1 MNTINAY
8 LVEDSAV
15 IAENLIATL
24 EELAPVTI
32 VGHSGSEAQARVWLC
47 EENNAWQLAI
57 VDIFLREGSGLG
69 VLSAC
74 RARDAGR
81 KLVVISNY
89 ATPEMR
95 KHCLGLGADAVF
107 DKATEI
113 DALVDY
119 CHALAADD
127 INR

>member
-1 MNTINAY
+1 MTHIKAY

-24 EELAPVTI
+24 EELTSVRV
-32 VGHSGSEAQARVWLC
+32 VGHSGLEGEARAWLT
-47 EENNAWQLAI
+47 AVASDWQLAI

-69 VLSAC
+69 VLTAC
-74 RARDAGR
+74 KTRGAGR
-81 KLVVISNY
+81 SLVVISNY

-95 KHCLGLGADAVF
+95 RHCLALGADAVF
-107 DKATEI
+107 DKSTEI

-119 CHALAADD
+119 CRALAHDD
-127 INR
+127 AV

>member
-1 MNTINAY
+1 MTSIKAY

-24 EELAPVTI
+24 EELTTVRV
-32 VGHSGSEAQARVWLC
+32 VGHCGLEAQARAWLTG
-47 EENNAWQLAI
+47 ADSDWQLAI

-69 VLSAC
+69 VLTAC
-74 RARDAGR
+74 KTRAADR

-95 KHCLGLGADAVF
+95 RHCLGLGADAVF
-107 DKATEI
+107 DKSTEI

-119 CHALAADD
+119 CRALGDV
-127 INR
+127 

>member
-1 MNTINAY
+1 MTNIKAY

-24 EELAPVTI
+24 EELTSVRV
-32 VGHSGSEAQARVWLC
+32 VGHCGLEAQARAWLTDDAS
-47 EENNAWQLAI
+47 EWQLAI

-69 VLSAC
+69 VLTAC
-74 RARDAGR
+74 KNRSAGR

-95 KHCLGLGADAVF
+95 RHCLSLGADAVF
-107 DKATEI
+107 DKSTEI

-119 CHALAADD
+119 CHALGDA
-127 INR
+127 